1 MQQFNFQ
8 PLNFSTLEGYQ
19 QRYDQARQVADE
31 ARRRKY
37 DAFGNVITAAGQGAS
52 DTVNAYGDWRKEQ
65 DALERQEEQQRKAD
79 EWRQKQWDYQVGRD
93 RIADTR
99 YNQQQDQATA
109 ERLDDMRRAGVLT
122 KGFLDMYDNPEMVEK
137 YGPHAGF
144 ALERMRNARTWQDAV
159 AAGESLSSIIQQRDM
174 LDAQRE
180 EQRRANMGPEFS
192 NQVASR
198 MSLMGID
205 PRDPEGSVYRMREPD
220 FYKDEDTRYRINRD
234 LQRLDA
240 MIEAGYGNQA
250 MYDQRAA
257 LYRASEALRRR
268 MYRTDNAGNSMVD
281 RYGRYTRQQDF

>member
-1 MQQFNFQ
+1 MQTMNFQ
-8 PLNFSTLEGYQ
+8 PLTFSSLEGYRQ
-19 QRYDQARQVADE
+19 NYDD
-31 ARRRKY
+31 ARRRKTQAQSNLF
-37 DAFGNVITAAGQGAS
+37 DAFGQGAS
-52 DTVNAYGDWRKEQ
+52 NVVSTYGDWRNQQ
-65 DALERQEEQQRKAD
+65 DELKRQERQQELAND
-79 EWRQKQWDYQVGRD
+79 WRQRQWDYQVGRD
-93 RIADTR
+93 RIMDER
-99 YNQQQDQATA
+99 YEQQLQKATA
-109 ERLDDMRRAGVLT
+109 AELDDMRRAGVLT
-122 KGFLDMYDNPEMVEK
+122 KGFLDRYDNPEMVEK

-234 LQRLDA
+234 LRRLDA
-240 MIEAGYGNQA
+240 LIEAGYGNQA
-250 MYDQRAA
+250 IYDQRTA
-257 LYRASEALRRR
+257 LARASEALRRR
-268 MYRTDNAGNSMVD
+268 MYRKDKAGKSLVD
-281 RYGRYTRQQDF
+281 PSGKYLYESDF

>member
-19 QRYDQARQVADE
+19 QRYDQARQAADE

-37 DAFGNVITAAGQGAS
+37 DAYGNVITAAGQGAF
-52 DTVNAYGDWRKEQ
+52 DTVNAYGDWQKEQ
-65 DALERQEEQQRKAD
+65 DTLKRQEEQQRKVD

-93 RIADTR
+93 KLIDQR
-99 YNQQQDQATA
+99 YEQQLQKATA
-109 ERLDDMRRAGVLT
+109 TELDDMRRAAKLRESFMRQYGKT
-122 KGFLDMYDNPEMVEK
+122 DLDK

-144 ALERMRNARTWQDAV
+144 AMERIRNARSRGDV
-159 AAGESLSSIIQQRDM
+159 VGGGESLASIIQQKDM
-174 LDAQRE
+174 LDALRE

-198 MSLMGID
+198 RSLMGID

-240 MIEAGYGNQA
+240 MIEAGYGNQS

-257 LYRASEALRRR
+257 LARASEALRRR
-268 MYRTDNAGNSMVD
+268 MYRTDRAGRSMVD

>member
-1 MQQFNFQ
+1 MQTMNFQ
-8 PLNFSTLEGYQ
+8 PLNFSSLEGYD
-19 QRYDQARQVADE
+19 RRADE
-31 ARRRKY
+31 TRRRKY

-79 EWRQKQWDYQVGRD
+79 EWRQRQWDYQTGRD
-93 RIADTR
+93 RIADIR
-99 YNQQQDQATA
+99 YQQQQDQATA
-109 ERLDDMRRAGVLT
+109 ERLDDMRRGAKLRES
-122 KGFLDMYDNPEMVEK
+122 FLSQYGNIDLNK

-144 ALERMRNARTWQDAV
+144 AMERIRNARTWGDV
-159 AAGESLSSIIQQRDM
+159 VGGGESLASIIQQRDM

-250 MYDQRAA
+250 MFDQRAA
-257 LYRASEALRRR
+257 LARASEALRRR
-268 MYRTDNAGNSMVD
+268 MYRTDSAGNSMVD

>member
-8 PLNFSTLEGYQ
+8 PLNFSSLEGYQ
-19 QRYDQARQVADE
+19 QRYDQARQAADE

-79 EWRQKQWDYQVGRD
+79 EWRQRQWDYQVSRD
-93 RIADTR
+93 KITDTR
-99 YNQQQDQATA
+99 YQQLQDQATA
-109 ERLDDMRRAGVLT
+109 ERLDDMRRAAKLRESFMRQYGKT
-122 KGFLDMYDNPEMVEK
+122 DLDK

-144 ALERMRNARTWQDAV
+144 AMERIRNARTWGDV
-159 AAGESLSSIIQQRDM
+159 VGGGESLASIIQQRDM

-205 PRDPEGSVYRMREPD
+205 PKDPEGSVSRMRDPD

-250 MYDQRAA
+250 MYDQRVA
-257 LYRASEALRRR
+257 LARASEALRRR
-268 MYRTDNAGNSMVD
+268 MYRTDKAGRSLVTPF
-281 RYGRYTRQQDF
+281 GRYTRQQDF

>member
-1 MQQFNFQ
+1 MQTMNFQ
-8 PLNFSTLEGYQ
+8 PLNFSSLEGYN
-19 QRYDQARQVADE
+19 QRYED
-31 ARRRKY
+31 ARRRKLQAGS
-37 DAFGNVITAAGQGAS
+37 DIFGEIAS
-52 DTVNAYGDWRKEQ
+52 GVKDVGSAWSESDRR
-65 DALERQEEQQRKAD
+65 RQAEEQQRLAN
-79 EWRQKQWDYQVGRD
+79 EFRQRQWDYQVERD
-93 RIADTR
+93 RIADAR
-99 YNQQQDQATA
+99 YQQQQDKATA
-109 ERLDDMRRAGVLT
+109 TELDDMRRAGILT
-122 KGFLDMYDNPEMVEK
+122 KGFLDRYDNPEMVEK

-205 PRDPEGSVYRMREPD
+205 PRDPESSVYRMREPD

-240 MIEAGYGNQA
+240 LIEAGYGNQA

-257 LYRASEALRRR
+257 LVRASEALRRR
-268 MYRTDNAGNSMVD
+268 MYRTERVD
-281 RYGRYTRQQDF
+281 PYGRYTKERDL